1 MKPIREQHPATT
13 DLQNLYERLL
23 TAYGPQHWWPADSDF
38 EVIVGAILTQNTAW
52 RNVETALNR
61 LKSEQ
66 IWSWDE
72 IFEVP
77 LETLAEVIRP
87 SGHFNQKARKLK
99 LFAQFLDR
107 DFARST
113 DRLFQV
119 PLLDLRNL
127 LLAQWGI
134 GPETADDI
142 ILYAARKPVFVI
154 DNYTRRLTC
163 RLDWKIEPDNYEGHR
178 AAFETLLAPNVE
190 LFGEYHALID
200 HHCNRTCTKTPKCG
214 ECAIA
219 DICATGRAFNP

>member
-1 MKPIREQHPATT
+1 MKPIREQHPATA

-61 LKSEQ
+61 LKSER

-72 IFEVP
+72 VFEVP
-77 LETLAEVIRP
+77 VEALAEVIRP
-87 SGHFNQKARKLK
+87 SGYFNQKARKLK

-113 DRLFQV
+113 DRLFQL
-119 PLLDLRNL
+119 PLLNLRNL

-154 DNYTRRLTC
+154 DNYTQRLTG
-163 RLDWKIEPDNYEGHR
+163 RLGWKIEPHNYEGHR
-178 AAFETLLAPNVE
+178 AAFEALLAPNVE

-214 ECAIA
+214 ECTIA
-219 DICATGRAFNP
+219 DICATGWAFNR

>member
-1 MKPIREQHPATT
+1 MKPIREQHPATA

-61 LKSEQ
+61 LKSER

-72 IFEVP
+72 VFEVP
-77 LETLAEVIRP
+77 VEALAEVIRP
-87 SGHFNQKARKLK
+87 SGYFNQKARKLK

-113 DRLFQV
+113 DRLFQL
-119 PLLDLRNL
+119 PLLNLRNL

-134 GPETADDI
+134 GPET
-142 ILYAARKPVFVI
+142 
-154 DNYTRRLTC
+154 
-163 RLDWKIEPDNYEGHR
+163 
-178 AAFETLLAPNVE
+178 
-190 LFGEYHALID
+190 
-200 HHCNRTCTKTPKCG
+200 
-214 ECAIA
+214 
-219 DICATGRAFNP
+219 